1 MLIPPSLMKERR
13 SAYAVYTKRM
23 EEEKSRKE
31 KDTQQN
37 AKLTKKDHD
46 TQNIPKELKSRK
58 RSCSEVHKTITK
70 KQATQEEEL
79 CTAKRVFHEAN
90 Q

>member
-1 MLIPPSLMKERR
+1 
-13 SAYAVYTKRM
+13 M
-23 EEEKSRKE
+23 EEEKSIEE

-37 AKLTKKDHD
+37 VKLTKQDHD
-46 TQNIPKELKSRK
+46 TQNIPKELESRK
-58 RSCSEVHKTITK
+58 RPCSEVHKTITK

-79 CTAKRVFHEAN
+79 CTAERVFHEAN